1 MDVYVASNAGI
12 PDEELLAEIESY
24 LQEKREISV
33 DLQVLPPTALPVDVA
48 VAIRS
53 ADGFSF
59 SAAQAAAEAAIRGAF
74 TGALLG
80 REMTMAQLGNLLYSL
95 DEVSNYRLTAPAADI
110 PAATAVLPTLGSL
123 TITEWEA

>member
-48 VAIRS
+48 VAHPKRRRLLLLRS
-53 ADGFSF
+53 PGSGG
-59 SAAQAAAEAAIRGAF
+59 SGH
-74 TGALLG
+74 
-80 REMTMAQLGNLLYSL
+80 
-95 DEVSNYRLTAPAADI
+95 P
-110 PAATAVLPTLGSL
+110 GSL
-123 TITEWEA
+123 YWSASGAGDDNGPAGEPALQPG